1 MHYKRRMNYGGS
13 VDRLKM
19 AFGGQLGFA
28 THSNPGLKIA
38 SLGNNMQ
45 RFDEGGPIEN
55 EGDPKKTPV
64 SPYNPVTQ
72 ETITAN
78 FRNNEGMQ
86 DAQSPGK
93 IDAYNFQLPASGSL
107 DDLDDDMKQTLI
119 NSDFGKDYL
128 SGEGSLDEK
137 YNKYATKVV
146 GFMKRNPDQALSA
159 INQMIESGNE
169 NFQGLKGKSDAEKL
183 AAATRYMTDKKI
195 GDFHGALTLG
205 EMAVP
210 KVSYYTPKT
219 SITRSEVGKG
229 PTERPGIMVSVGS
242 RAVKGEQVTDL
253 LRQAEAEGI
262 DLTGNASGMPDPDAV
277 AFLNKFMDQNGSQER
292 GPEYQDD
299 GGASQDGMYY
309 GAADQY
315 FIDADERAAREQLQ
329 RAEQTQ
335 KAKQQNRPRYDSRGR
350 LIRDEMAG
358 GGMIYMGE
366 GGRTMPLKAEVSD
379 EMREEAART
388 VDTSSPFRVRHRG
401 YNDDGKKTYDI
412 SYSPLRNALL
422 RRNQKVR
429 ASF

>member
-1 MHYKRRMNYGGS
+1 MEYGRKYGMGGN
-13 VDRLKM
+13 VDRLRM
-19 AFGGQLGFA
+19 AFGGKMVYGEDGVEID
-28 THSNPGLKIA
+28 P
-38 SLGNNMQ
+38 
-45 RFDEGGPIEN
+45 D
-55 EGDPKKTPV
+55 GDPTKSKP
-64 SPYNPVTQ
+64 SPYNPVTK

-86 DAQSPGK
+86 EAQAPGK
-93 IDAYNFQLPASGSL
+93 IDAYNFQLPPSGSL
-107 DDLDDDMKQTLI
+107 DDLDDSMKETLI
-119 NSDFGKDYL
+119 NSDFGKGYL
-128 SGEGSLDEK
+128 SGEGSLDQK

-183 AAATRYMTDKKI
+183 AVATNYMTDKKI

-205 EMAVP
+205 KMSVP

-229 PTERPGIMVSVGS
+229 PIERPGIMVSVGS
-242 RAVKGEQVTDL
+242 RAVKGEQVADL

-277 AFLNKFMDQNGSQER
+277 VLLQRFMDKNGSQER

-299 GGASQDGMYY
+299 GGVSQDGMYY

-315 FIDADERAAREQLQ
+315 FIDADERAAREQQ
-329 RAEQTQ
+329 AQ
-335 KAKQQNRPRYDSRGR
+335 KARQQNRPRYDSKGR

-358 GGMIYMGE
+358 GGMVYMRK
-366 GGRTMPLKAEVSD
+366 GGPIKAEVG
-379 EMREEAART
+379 EGLREEAART

-401 YNDDGKKTYDI
+401 YDDDGKLTYDI
-412 SYSPLRNALL
+412 KYSPLRNLL
-422 RRNQKVR
+422 FKNRNKV
-429 ASF
+429 SVGF

>member
-1 MHYKRRMNYGGS
+1 MQYGRKKYGYGGS
-13 VDRLKM
+13 VDRLRM
-19 AFGGQLGFA
+19 AFGGKMVYG
-28 THSNPGLKIA
+28 
-38 SLGNNMQ
+38 
-45 RFDEGGPIEN
+45 EN
-55 EGDPKKTPV
+55 GVEIDKEGDPPKSKP
-64 SPYNPVTQ
+64 SPYNLTK

-86 DAQSPGK
+86 EAQSPGK
-93 IDAYNFQLPASGSL
+93 IDAYNFQLPPSGSL
-107 DDLDDDMKQTLI
+107 DDLDDEMKQTLVE
-119 NSDFGKDYL
+119 SEFGRDYL
-128 SGEGSLDEK
+128 SGEGSLDQK

-183 AAATRYMTDKKI
+183 AAATSYMTDKKI

-205 EMAVP
+205 KMSVP
-210 KVSYYTPKT
+210 TVSYYRPKT
-219 SITRSEVGKG
+219 PITRSEVGKG
-229 PTERPGIMVSVGS
+229 PIERPGIMVSVGS
-242 RAVKGEQVTDL
+242 RAVKGEQVIDL
-253 LRQAEAEGI
+253 LKQAEAEGI
-262 DLTGNASGMPDPDAV
+262 DLTGNSSGMPDPDAV
-277 AFLNKFMDQNGSQER
+277 NFLERFMDKNGSQER

-299 GGASQDGMYY
+299 GGFSQGGMSF

-315 FIDADERAAREQLQ
+315 FIDMDKRAAREQLQ

-366 GGRTMPLKAEVSD
+366 GGPIKAEVG
-379 EMREEAART
+379 EGLREEAART

-401 YNDDGKKTYDI
+401 YDDDGKQTYDV
-412 SYSPLRNALL
+412 SYSPLKNALFK
-422 RRNQKVR
+422 RRAKVK

>member
-1 MHYKRRMNYGGS
+1 MQYGRKKYGYGGS
-13 VDRLKM
+13 VEDRLRM
-19 AFGGQLGFA
+19 AFGGKMVYGE
-28 THSNPGLKIA
+28 NGVEI
-38 SLGNNMQ
+38 N
-45 RFDEGGPIEN
+45 N
-55 EGDPKKTPV
+55 EGDPKKTPA

-86 DAQSPGK
+86 EAQSPGK

-119 NSDFGKDYL
+119 KSDFGKDYL
-128 SGEGSLDEK
+128 SGEGSLDQQ

-146 GFMKRNPDQALSA
+146 GFMKRNPDQALNA

-169 NFQGLKGKSDAEKL
+169 NFQGLKGKSDAEKI
-183 AAATRYMTDKKI
+183 AMATRYMTDKKI
-195 GDFHGALTLG
+195 GDFHGALMLG
-205 EMAVP
+205 KMAVP
-210 KVSYYTPKT
+210 NVSYYTPRT
-219 SITRSEVGKG
+219 PFSRSEAGKG
-229 PTERPGIMVSVGS
+229 PIERPGIMVSVGN
-242 RAVKGEQVTDL
+242 RAVKGEQVVDL

-262 DLTGNASGMPDPDAV
+262 DLTGGPDGAPDPDAV
-277 AFLNKFMDQNGSQER
+277 DFLNKFMDKNGAQER
-292 GPEYQDD
+292 GPRYQDD
-299 GGASQDGMYY
+299 GEFSQDGMNY
-309 GAADQY
+309 GTADQY
-315 FIDADERAAREQLQ
+315 FIDMDERAAREQLQ
-329 RAEQTQ
+329 RAEQAQ
-335 KAKQQNRPRYDSRGR
+335 RSRQQNRPRYDSRGR

-366 GGRTMPLKAEVSD
+366 GGPIKAEVSD

-401 YNDDGKKTYDI
+401 YNEDGKKTYDV

-422 RRNQKVR
+422 KRRQKVR